1 MIAETISVGT
11 ELLLGQTLDTDAVF
25 IAQML
30 SRLGISIHFRST
42 VGDNRERMQEAIRLA
57 LTRADLVI
65 TIGGLGPTM
74 DDLTKET
81 VAEVLEV
88 GFQEAPEHAR
98 WLRELFAKRGNAAPP
113 PSFMKQALV
122 PEQGRG
128 LPNPNGTALGA
139 LFEKNGKVAICLPG
153 PPNELI
159 PMVEQSVEPFLL
171 ERTVGARQVIVSRV
185 LRIVGMG
192 ESGVEERV
200 RDLML
205 GSNPSVAPYAKTGEV
220 HLRITARAG
229 SDEEA
234 QTLIAPAEAAL
245 RERLGEV
252 IYGTDRETLEQA
264 VVGLLMAQG
273 KTLAAAES
281 CTGGLISKRIT
292 DVPDASRVFGLGLV
306 TYSNEAKTEFLGVSE
321 DMIQKFGAVSPETA
335 RAMAEGARRAGR
347 ADIGVSVTGI
357 AGPGGGSEAKPVG
370 TVQIGLAWE
379 GGSVSRHERILG
391 SRADVSYRAAQGAL
405 ALVRRFLLHA
415 GEEEFGG

>member
-1 MIAETISVGT
+1 M
-11 ELLLGQTLDTDAVF
+11 LLGQTLDTDAVF

-42 VGDNRERMQEAIRLA
+42 VGDSRQRMQDAISLA
-57 LTRADLVI
+57 LSRADLVI

-81 VAEVLEV
+81 VAEVMEI
-88 GFQEAPEHAR
+88 GFREDPEHAQ
-98 WLRELFAKRGNAAPP
+98 WLRELFAKRSSAAP

-139 LFEKNGKVAICLPG
+139 LFEQNGKIAICLPG
-153 PPNELI
+153 PPNELV
-159 PMVEQSVEPFLL
+159 PMAEQSVEPFLL
-171 ERTVGARQVIVSRV
+171 ERTSGERQVIVSRV

-220 HLRITARAG
+220 HLRITARAA

-234 QTLIAPAEAAL
+234 QAMIAPAEAAL
-245 RERLGEV
+245 RERLGDV
-252 IYGTDRETLEQA
+252 IYGADTETLEQA
-264 VVGLLMAQG
+264 VVGLLIAQG
-273 KTLAAAES
+273 KSLAAAES

-292 DVPDASRVFGLGLV
+292 DVPDASRIFGLGLV
-306 TYSNEAKTEFLGVSE
+306 TYSNKAKTQFLGVPE
-321 DMIQKFGAVSPETA
+321 AILREFGAVSPETA
-335 RAMAEGARRAGR
+335 RAMAEGARRAGA

-357 AGPGGGSEAKPVG
+357 GGPSGGSEAKPVG

-379 GGSVSRHERILG
+379 GGSLSRHERILG

-405 ALVRRFLLHA
+405 ALVRRFLLHPQ
-415 GEEEFGG
+415 GEEFAG